1 MTSQNTS
8 EVYLN
13 AFEQRLE
20 QQLLRALHAK
30 GVMGTQ
36 LLNAE
41 DIDQK
46 FETFLSEYVADA
58 VPQIIDYP
66 MVSIAWAAYLGMGL
80 AQLWDA
86 DFERFTS
93 VPYPS
98 FYGPRGFDDMD
109 EHILFNILGV
119 EAQSQ
124 EAKRWEQ
131 LIQSVSQTCLTAI
144 RAEQIEPQSPMA
156 FHVFVRTVKVA
167 ARIGAAL
174 WLTKLGYKYEQVQL

>member
-8 EVYLN
+8 DVYLS

-20 QQLLRALHAK
+20 QQLLRELNAK
-30 GVMGTQ
+30 GVMGSQ

-46 FETFLSEYVADA
+46 FETFLQEYVADA
-58 VPQIIDYP
+58 VPQIVDYP

-86 DFERFTS
+86 DFDRFTA

-109 EHILFNILGV
+109 ENILFNILGV
-119 EAQSQ
+119 EANSN
-124 EAKRWEQ
+124 EAHRWEK
-131 LIQSVSQTCLTAI
+131 LIQSVSQSCLTAI

-174 WLTKLGYKYEQVQL
+174 WLTKLGYKYEKVEM